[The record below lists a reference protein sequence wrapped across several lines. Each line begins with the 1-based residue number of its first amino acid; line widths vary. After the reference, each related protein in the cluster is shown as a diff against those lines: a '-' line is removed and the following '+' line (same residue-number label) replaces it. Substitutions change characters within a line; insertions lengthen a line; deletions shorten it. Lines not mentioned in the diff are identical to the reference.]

1 MSVRSLLRP
10 FSKRLDRL
18 QQRVVHFR
26 LSHSCP
32 ICRSRLRHF
41 LPYGVVPRP
50 NARCPVCGALERHRL
65 LWLFFTTQTNLMH
78 PTPKRM
84 LHVAPE
90 RAFTTQLKRI
100 PGLDYLTADL
110 YNPRAMVKMDIT
122 DIQYPDA
129 SFDVIY
135 CSHVLEHVPDDR
147 KAMREFFRV
156 LKPTGWAVLQ
166 VPITADHTIEDPSV
180 VEPEER
186 ERLFGQKDHVRRYG
200 PDYTQRLEEAG
211 FTVKCIPASAVGDER
226 QRRELGILDDESI
239 YYCTRS
245 A

>member
-1 MSVRSLLRP
+1 
-10 FSKRLDRL
+10 
-18 QQRVVHFR
+18 
-26 LSHSCP
+26 
-32 ICRSRLRHF
+32 
-41 LPYGVVPRP
+41 
-50 NARCPVCGALERHRL
+50 
-65 LWLFFTTQTNLMH
+65 MH

-100 PGLDYLTADL
+100 PSLDYLTADL

-211 FTVKCIPASAVGDER
+211 FTVKCIPASAVGDQH
-226 QRRELGILDDESI
+226 QRREVGILDDEVI